1 MSYVKSV
8 SGSDYRFLVRGVML
22 YHTCPWLNLLNGP
35 LMFKRRYVTLLPL
48 FVLLAACSSKPKP
61 TETDTTTG
69 TPSGG
74 FLLEPQHNVMQ
85 MGGDFANNPNAQQF
99 IDKMVN
105 KHGFDRQQLQ
115 EILSQAKRL
124 DSVLRLM
131 DNQAP
136 TTSVKPPS
144 GPNGAWLRYRKK
156 FITPDNVQNGVVFW
170 NQYEDALNRAWQ
182 VYGVPPEIIVG
193 IIGVE
198 TRWGRVMGKTR
209 ILDALATLSFNYPRR
224 AEYFSGELETFLLMA
239 RDEQDDPL
247 NLKGSFAGAM
257 GYGQFMPSSYKQYAV
272 DFSGDG
278 HINLWDPVDAIGSVA
293 NYFKAHGWVKG
304 DQVAVM
310 ANGQAP
316 GLPNGFKTKY
326 SISQLAAAGLT
337 PQQPLGNHQQASLL
351 RLDVGTGY
359 QYWYGLPNFYTI
371 TRYNHSTHY
380 AMAVWQLG
388 QAVALARSEPVC
400 GGGRNSVCTEDYSGG
415 LVTGEGFQIS

>member
-48 FVLLAACSSKPKP
+48 FMLLAACSSKPKP

-388 QAVALARSEPVC
+388 QAVALARV
-400 GGGRNSVCTEDYSGG
+400 
-415 LVTGEGFQIS
+415 Q

>member
-388 QAVALARSEPVC
+388 KAVALARV
-400 GGGRNSVCTEDYSGG
+400 
-415 LVTGEGFQIS
+415 Q

>member
-61 TETDTTTG
+61 TETETTTG

-278 HINLWDPVDAIGSVA
+278 HINLWDPVDVIGSVA

-316 GLPNGFKTKY
+316 GLPNGFKTRY

-388 QAVALARSEPVC
+388 QAVALARV
-400 GGGRNSVCTEDYSGG
+400 
-415 LVTGEGFQIS
+415 Q

>member
-8 SGSDYRFLVRGVML
+8 SGSDYRFLVRGGML

-48 FVLLAACSSKPKP
+48 FMLLAACSSKPKP
-61 TETDTTTG
+61 TETEPTTG

-316 GLPNGFKTKY
+316 GLPNGFKTRY

-388 QAVALARSEPVC
+388 QAVALARV
-400 GGGRNSVCTEDYSGG
+400 
-415 LVTGEGFQIS
+415 Q

>member
-278 HINLWDPVDAIGSVA
+278 YINLWDPVDAIGSVA

-388 QAVALARSEPVC
+388 QAVALARV
-400 GGGRNSVCTEDYSGG
+400 
-415 LVTGEGFQIS
+415 Q

>member
-61 TETDTTTG
+61 TETETTTG

-85 MGGDFANNPNAQQF
+85 MGGNFANNPNAQQF

-316 GLPNGFKTKY
+316 GLPNGFKTRY
-326 SISQLAAAGLT
+326 SISQLATAGLT

-388 QAVALARSEPVC
+388 QAVALARV
-400 GGGRNSVCTEDYSGG
+400 
-415 LVTGEGFQIS
+415 Q

>member
-61 TETDTTTG
+61 TETETTTG

-144 GPNGAWLRYRKK
+144 GPHGAWLRYRKK
-156 FITPDNVQNGVVFW
+156 FIPPDNVQNGVVFW

-388 QAVALARSEPVC
+388 QAVALARV
-400 GGGRNSVCTEDYSGG
+400 
-415 LVTGEGFQIS
+415 Q

>member
-8 SGSDYRFLVRGVML
+8 SGSDYRFLVRGGML

-61 TETDTTTG
+61 TETETTTG

-85 MGGDFANNPNAQQF
+85 MGGDFANNPNTQQF

-105 KHGFDRQQLQ
+105 KHGFNRQQLQ

-388 QAVALARSEPVC
+388 QAVALARV
-400 GGGRNSVCTEDYSGG
+400 
-415 LVTGEGFQIS
+415 Q

>member
-8 SGSDYRFLVRGVML
+8 SGSDYRFLVRGGML

-61 TETDTTTG
+61 TETETTTG

-105 KHGFDRQQLQ
+105 KHGFNRQQLQ

-326 SISQLAAAGLT
+326 SISLLAAAGLT

-388 QAVALARSEPVC
+388 QAVALARV
-400 GGGRNSVCTEDYSGG
+400 
-415 LVTGEGFQIS
+415 Q

>member
-74 FLLEPQHNVMQ
+74 FLLEPQHNMMQ

-388 QAVALARSEPVC
+388 QAVALARV
-400 GGGRNSVCTEDYSGG
+400 
-415 LVTGEGFQIS
+415 Q

>member
-105 KHGFDRQQLQ
+105 KHGFNRQQLQ

-182 VYGVPPEIIVG
+182 VYGVPPESIVG

-388 QAVALARSEPVC
+388 QAVALARV
-400 GGGRNSVCTEDYSGG
+400 
-415 LVTGEGFQIS
+415 Q

>member
-310 ANGQAP
+310 AKGQAP

-388 QAVALARSEPVC
+388 QAVALARV
-400 GGGRNSVCTEDYSGG
+400 
-415 LVTGEGFQIS
+415 Q

>member
-22 YHTCPWLNLLNGP
+22 CHTCPWLNLLNGP

-388 QAVALARSEPVC
+388 QAVALARV
-400 GGGRNSVCTEDYSGG
+400 
-415 LVTGEGFQIS
+415 Q

>member
-48 FVLLAACSSKPKP
+48 FMLLAACSSKPKP
-61 TETDTTTG
+61 TETETTTG

-316 GLPNGFKTKY
+316 GLTNGFKTKY

-388 QAVALARSEPVC
+388 QAVALARV
-400 GGGRNSVCTEDYSGG
+400 
-415 LVTGEGFQIS
+415 Q

>member
-61 TETDTTTG
+61 TETETTTG

-170 NQYEDALNRAWQ
+170 NQYEDALNRVWQ

-388 QAVALARSEPVC
+388 QAVALARV
-400 GGGRNSVCTEDYSGG
+400 
-415 LVTGEGFQIS
+415 Q

>member
-61 TETDTTTG
+61 TETETTTG

-99 IDKMVN
+99 IDRMVN
-105 KHGFDRQQLQ
+105 KHGFERQQLQ

-388 QAVALARSEPVC
+388 QAVALARV
-400 GGGRNSVCTEDYSGG
+400 
-415 LVTGEGFQIS
+415 Q

>member
-105 KHGFDRQQLQ
+105 KHGFDRLQLQ

-224 AEYFSGELETFLLMA
+224 AEYFSGELETFLLLA

-388 QAVALARSEPVC
+388 QAVALARV
-400 GGGRNSVCTEDYSGG
+400 
-415 LVTGEGFQIS
+415 Q

>member
-61 TETDTTTG
+61 TETETTTG

-99 IDKMVN
+99 IDRMVN

-316 GLPNGFKTKY
+316 GLPNGFKTRY

-337 PQQPLGNHQQASLL
+337 PQQPLGNHQQASVL

-388 QAVALARSEPVC
+388 QAVALARV
-400 GGGRNSVCTEDYSGG
+400 
-415 LVTGEGFQIS
+415 Q

>member
-61 TETDTTTG
+61 TETETTTG

-99 IDKMVN
+99 IDQMVN

-316 GLPNGFKTKY
+316 GLPNGFKTRY

-388 QAVALARSEPVC
+388 QAVALARV
-400 GGGRNSVCTEDYSGG
+400 
-415 LVTGEGFQIS
+415 Q

>member
-316 GLPNGFKTKY
+316 DLPNGFKTKY

-388 QAVALARSEPVC
+388 QAVALARV
-400 GGGRNSVCTEDYSGG
+400 
-415 LVTGEGFQIS
+415 Q

>member
-85 MGGDFANNPNAQQF
+85 MGGDFASNPNAQQF

-388 QAVALARSEPVC
+388 QAVALARV
-400 GGGRNSVCTEDYSGG
+400 
-415 LVTGEGFQIS
+415 Q

>member
-8 SGSDYRFLVRGVML
+8 SGSDYRFLVRGGML

-61 TETDTTTG
+61 TETETTTG

-105 KHGFDRQQLQ
+105 KHGFNRQQLQ

-170 NQYEDALNRAWQ
+170 NQYEDVLNRAWQ

-316 GLPNGFKTKY
+316 GLPNGFKTRY

-388 QAVALARSEPVC
+388 QAVALARV
-400 GGGRNSVCTEDYSGG
+400 
-415 LVTGEGFQIS
+415 Q

>member
-224 AEYFSGELETFLLMA
+224 TEYFSGELETFLLMA

-359 QYWYGLPNFYTI
+359 QYWYGLPNLYTI

-388 QAVALARSEPVC
+388 QAVALARV
-400 GGGRNSVCTEDYSGG
+400 
-415 LVTGEGFQIS
+415 Q

>member
-272 DFSGDG
+272 DFSGGG

-388 QAVALARSEPVC
+388 QAVALARV
-400 GGGRNSVCTEDYSGG
+400 
-415 LVTGEGFQIS
+415 Q

>member
-170 NQYEDALNRAWQ
+170 NQYEDALNRVWQ

-316 GLPNGFKTKY
+316 GLPNGFKTRY

-388 QAVALARSEPVC
+388 QAVALARV
-400 GGGRNSVCTEDYSGG
+400 
-415 LVTGEGFQIS
+415 Q

>member
-115 EILSQAKRL
+115 EIVSQAKRL

-388 QAVALARSEPVC
+388 QAVALARV
-400 GGGRNSVCTEDYSGG
+400 
-415 LVTGEGFQIS
+415 Q

>member
-69 TPSGG
+69 TPSGD

-99 IDKMVN
+99 IDRMVN

-388 QAVALARSEPVC
+388 QAVALARV
-400 GGGRNSVCTEDYSGG
+400 
-415 LVTGEGFQIS
+415 Q

>member
-224 AEYFSGELETFLLMA
+224 AECFSGELETFLLMA

-388 QAVALARSEPVC
+388 QAVALARV
-400 GGGRNSVCTEDYSGG
+400 
-415 LVTGEGFQIS
+415 Q

>member
-99 IDKMVN
+99 IDRMVN

-304 DQVAVM
+304 DPVAVM

-388 QAVALARSEPVC
+388 QAVALARV
-400 GGGRNSVCTEDYSGG
+400 
-415 LVTGEGFQIS
+415 Q

>member
-8 SGSDYRFLVRGVML
+8 SGSDYRFLVQGVML

-388 QAVALARSEPVC
+388 QAVALARV
-400 GGGRNSVCTEDYSGG
+400 
-415 LVTGEGFQIS
+415 Q

>member
-61 TETDTTTG
+61 TETETTTG

-85 MGGDFANNPNAQQF
+85 MGGDFANNPNAQQV

-388 QAVALARSEPVC
+388 QAVALARV
-400 GGGRNSVCTEDYSGG
+400 
-415 LVTGEGFQIS
+415 Q

>member
-61 TETDTTTG
+61 TETETTTG

-257 GYGQFMPSSYKQYAV
+257 GYGQFIPSSYKQYAV

-278 HINLWDPVDAIGSVA
+278 HINLWEPVDAIGSVA

-359 QYWYGLPNFYTI
+359 QYWYGMPNFYTI

-388 QAVALARSEPVC
+388 QAVALARV
-400 GGGRNSVCTEDYSGG
+400 
-415 LVTGEGFQIS
+415 Q

>member
-99 IDKMVN
+99 IDRMVN

-293 NYFKAHGWVKG
+293 NYFKSHGWVKG

-388 QAVALARSEPVC
+388 QAVALARV
-400 GGGRNSVCTEDYSGG
+400 
-415 LVTGEGFQIS
+415 Q

>member
-156 FITPDNVQNGVVFW
+156 FITPDNVQNVVVFW

-388 QAVALARSEPVC
+388 QAVALARV
-400 GGGRNSVCTEDYSGG
+400 
-415 LVTGEGFQIS
+415 Q

>member
-61 TETDTTTG
+61 TETETTTG

-278 HINLWDPVDAIGSVA
+278 HINLWDPVDAIGRVA

-316 GLPNGFKTKY
+316 GLPNGFKTRY

-388 QAVALARSEPVC
+388 QAVALARV
-400 GGGRNSVCTEDYSGG
+400 
-415 LVTGEGFQIS
+415 Q

>member
-61 TETDTTTG
+61 TETETTTG

-316 GLPNGFKTKY
+316 CLPNGFKTKY
-326 SISQLAAAGLT
+326 SISQLTAAGLT

-388 QAVALARSEPVC
+388 QAVALARV
-400 GGGRNSVCTEDYSGG
+400 
-415 LVTGEGFQIS
+415 Q

>member
-69 TPSGG
+69 TPSGV

-388 QAVALARSEPVC
+388 QAVALARV
-400 GGGRNSVCTEDYSGG
+400 
-415 LVTGEGFQIS
+415 Q

>member
-22 YHTCPWLNLLNGP
+22 SHTCPWLNLLNGP

-388 QAVALARSEPVC
+388 QAVALARV
-400 GGGRNSVCTEDYSGG
+400 
-415 LVTGEGFQIS
+415 Q